1 MPREGKDEEYDG
13 IMAQINEL
21 EETLD
26 KELKRLEKKLG

>member
-13 IMAQINEL
+13 IMVQINEL
-21 EETLD
+21 EQTLD